1 MNGGHLKIDT
11 LNVKAPP
18 SPMGSGR
25 LSPIASPGA
34 KVRTLGLNS
43 KDRSRVE
50 EQREVSEIRN
60 SMHQRKR
67 KDRFGN
73 VIGRAQKRHRVTF
86 VDEVEGKSISNVY
99 YVESFKKYNT
109 LDDGHNKCCSVL

>member
-25 LSPIASPGA
+25 LSPIASPGG
-34 KVRTLGLNS
+34 KVGCTQSERAQ
-43 KDRSRVE
+43 DRGRAE
-50 EQREVSEIRN
+50 EQVSDIRN
-60 SMHQRKR
+60 SMQQKKR
-67 KDRFGN
+67 KDRYGN

-86 VDEVEGKSISNVY
+86 VDEVEGKSISNVFI
-99 YVESFKKYNT
+99 VESFKKYNT
-109 LDDGHNKCCSVL
+109 LDDGHNKCCSIL